1 MSPIGSS
8 WTSFEQEIF
17 DESEIAETQFRIRLI
32 LEIIETPQQL
42 GISQRKLEKLS
53 GVKQSM
59 IARVEKGSVNPS
71 LATVLKLLVPLGKT
85 LQIVPLDKNKTVR

>member
-8 WTSFEQEIF
+8 WTSFEREVF
-17 DESEIAETQFRIRLI
+17 NELEMEENHFRVKLI
-32 LEIIETPQQL
+32 LEIIETRQAL

-59 IARVEKGSVNPS
+59 IARIEKGSSNPS
-71 LATVLKLLVPLGKT
+71 LGTLLKLLVPLGKT
-85 LQIVPLDKNKTVR
+85 LQIVSLDEAHSK

>member
-32 LEIIETPQQL
+32 LEIIETRQQL

-59 IARVEKGSVNPS
+59 IARVEKGSVNPVVGDGIKV
-71 LATVLKLLVPLGKT
+71 ACAVGENFT
-85 LQIVPLDKNKTVR
+85 NRTVR